1 MKLQNAP
8 HAEIGQGFAHPFQLT
23 PQEWAILLQSI
34 RVQRLE
40 RPLLMPVIKG
50 NAEAAFTDED
60 VRYLS
65 EKLSRACAD
74 ATSQEWVAFAL
85 MRAREPGL
93 DEITSG
99 AWYAQGDEV
108 HLRLPN
114 YRFAVTLPAIRKM
127 VWDHPTQQLGSAVYE
142 VVPSEHQR
150 LDLQGEAR
158 GNPFTNDPVDLA
170 IAYRELI
177 VTPPRSSGTAR
188 PTDSRSSPPS
198 SPSIEERL
206 STLNQLRQKGLI
218 TEDEYRTKRQQI
230 LDKL

>member
-127 VWDHPTQQLGSAVYE
+127 VWIT
-142 VVPSEHQR
+142 
-150 LDLQGEAR
+150 
-158 GNPFTNDPVDLA
+158 
-170 IAYRELI
+170 
-177 VTPPRSSGTAR
+177 R
-188 PTDSRSSPPS
+188 P
-198 SPSIEERL
+198 
-206 STLNQLRQKGLI
+206 NN
-218 TEDEYRTKRQQI
+218 
-230 LDKL
+230 